1 MTPIKNCIINK
12 DTKLNPIW
20 LMRQAGRYLP
30 EFREIRKKNT
40 NFIKLCLD
48 LKLSE
53 EITLQPIERFDF
65 DAAIIFSD
73 ILMIPYGLGQEVEF
87 KKNFGPSLGNI
98 DLDKFEKL
106 DGEFFTNKLSP
117 IYDLLNN
124 LSKNEKVRNK
134 DLIGFVGAPWTLLV
148 YMINKVSPK
157 NGLSNSFFN
166 DPILISKLLNIL
178 DKFIKL
184 HIKNQ
189 VKAGAT
195 IIQIFD
201 SWAGLIKTDFDKYL
215 YKPTLSLVD
224 YTKNLGVPVICFP
237 RGIKNYVEFSKI
249 VKPSMINIDYNI
261 DPKRLIDDIDI
272 PIQGGLDPKILLT
285 DKNNLKTQIIKYLE
299 IFNNHPYVFNLG
311 HGILPETKIEMVE
324 ELVRVVRDFK

>member
-1 MTPIKNCIINK
+1 MTPIKNCIINR
-12 DTKLNPIW
+12 DTKINPIW